1 MTSSFVFLRSY
12 YESLGELSNKK
23 RLELLDAILG
33 YVFEGRYPEELSSS
47 NKALFYS
54 IRPTIDNSIR
64 RYEAS
69 VANGRRGGR
78 PTLAASS
85 ENLKKPEHETG

>member
-23 RLELLDAILG
+23 RLELLDGILG
-33 YVFEGRYPEELSSS
+33 YVFEGKYPDELSST

-64 RYEAS
+64 QYEAR
-69 VANGRRGGR
+69 VANGKKGGR
-78 PTLAASS
+78 PPAIPLTQ
-85 ENLKKPEHETG
+85 NLDKT